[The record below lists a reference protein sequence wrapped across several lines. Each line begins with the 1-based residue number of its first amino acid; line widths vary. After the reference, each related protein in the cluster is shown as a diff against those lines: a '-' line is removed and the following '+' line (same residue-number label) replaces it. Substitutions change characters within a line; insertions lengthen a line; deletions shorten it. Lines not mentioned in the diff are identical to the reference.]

1 MLMPGNQSAPEL
13 KAFLLATLFLV
24 AGIVVYVLDRGAT
37 VYFLAAWPFG
47 PAAPA
52 IFGPLGSHLPTLLHP
67 PIFILITAAI
77 LRPWPRT
84 LPAICAAWF
93 TVECLFELGQ
103 MTPFDTRIAATMSP
117 WLDSVPIVRITADY
131 FTRGTFDPLDILSIA
146 IGTVV
151 AYLLARRVLIQ
162 GEP

>member
-1 MLMPGNQSAPEL
+1 MLMPGNQSASEL
-13 KAFLLATLFLV
+13 KALLLATLFLV
-24 AGIVVYVLDRGAT
+24 AGIVVYVLDRGAA

-47 PAAPA
+47 PATPS
-52 IFGPLGSHLPTLLHP
+52 IFGPLGNHLPTFLHP
-67 PIFILITAAI
+67 PVFILITAAI

-93 TVECLFELGQ
+93 TIECLFELGQ
-103 MTPFDTRIAATMSP
+103 MTPFDTRIAAAMSP
-117 WLDSVPIVRITADY
+117 WLDSAPIVQITADY

-151 AYLLARRVLIQ
+151 AYLLARRVFIQ